1 MSGFGD
7 STDVWTQRKG
17 DDNDGDDL
25 IFVCRFFVCSHSA
38 EAYFYLRTH
47 YPPSYLFVFSTG

>member
-17 DDNDGDDL
+17 DDNDGNDL
-25 IFVCRFFVCSHSA
+25 IFVRRFFMLS
-38 EAYFYLRTH
+38 
-47 YPPSYLFVFSTG
+47 